1 MPNDILTINEDYI
14 REQLNIAMAC
24 KSGKKWIEK
33 ISNERMLDI
42 SDKFKDDYLEVWL
55 ATARLRRNLSE
66 HGDYYM
72 YDMALPWTMDDGVIY
87 LAMFGRGM
95 VPHELVGDLSESLLF
110 CSYNEDHIR
119 EMWVNGTI
127 NERVKECESID
138 RTSLREYIP
147 ADGDIRSLMTFLL
160 KQEKHWPVD
169 YQCAKLFDPTN
180 LTAEE
185 LKILEDFDSIAYI
198 KKQQA

>member
-1 MPNDILTINEDYI
+1 MPNDILTINENYI

-24 KSGKKWIEK
+24 KSGKKWIDK
-33 ISNERMLDI
+33 ICNERLLDI

-66 HGDYYM
+66 YGDYYM

-87 LAMFGRGM
+87 LAMFSRDM
-95 VPHELVGDLSESLLF
+95 ILHELVGDLSESLLF
-110 CSYNEDHIR
+110 CSYNDDEIR

-127 NERVKECESID
+127 NERVKECESVD
-138 RTSLREYIP
+138 RTSLRDYIP

-169 YQCAKLFDPTN
+169 YQQSKLFDPTN
-180 LTAEE
+180 LTPQE